1 MNIAILDAVLLLKCC
16 NFVFYICV
24 KKLNLP
30 NNNIWSRFNNKLI
43 TIKANLL
50 NNNSKHKPI
59 PNTGF
64 SNEVA
69 GAGGILLQFLS
80 QMSHI
85 NTQIMTVF
93 DRVWPPHLVKE
104 LALGEHFPGVIQQ
117 HRQQAE
123 LNRGEMHLFLTAMDH
138 TSC

>member
-1 MNIAILDAVLLLKCC
+1 MNSAILDAVLLFKCC

-30 NNNIWSRFNNKLI
+30 NNNIWCRFNNKLI

-59 PNTGF
+59 ANTGF
-64 SNEVA
+64 SNEMA
-69 GAGGILLQFLS
+69 GASGILFQFLS

-85 NTQIMTVF
+85 NTQIVTVF
-93 DRVWPPHLVKE
+93 DRVWPPHLIE
-104 LALGEHFPGVIQQ
+104 
-117 HRQQAE
+117 
-123 LNRGEMHLFLTAMDH
+123 
-138 TSC
+138 

>member
-1 MNIAILDAVLLLKCC
+1 MPQ
-16 NFVFYICV
+16 Y
-24 KKLNLP
+24 
-30 NNNIWSRFNNKLI
+30 
-43 TIKANLL
+43 
-50 NNNSKHKPI
+50 
-59 PNTGF
+59 GF

-69 GAGGILLQFLS
+69 GAGGILFQFLS

-138 TSC
+138 AGG

>member
-1 MNIAILDAVLLLKCC
+1 MMNSAILDAVLLFKCC
-16 NFVFYICV
+16 NFVGCIFI

-64 SNEVA
+64 SNKMA

-80 QMSHI
+80 QMPHI
-85 NTQIMTVF
+85 ITQIVAVF
-93 DRVWPPHLVKE
+93 DRV
-104 LALGEHFPGVIQQ
+104 
-117 HRQQAE
+117 
-123 LNRGEMHLFLTAMDH
+123 
-138 TSC
+138 